1 MLTSEQ
7 LSIKLATI
15 INDYMEI
22 KDIEQFY
29 IKLYNLNTVIH
40 YHIEEKL
47 YNDYLQKM
55 TKIILL
61 LSNNTKNDDKTN
73 INFNINEKNNNDEDV
88 YNCITIVNKI
98 ICVLNT

>member
-15 INDYMEI
+15 INDYREI

-40 YHIEEKL
+40 YHIEENL

-55 TKIILL
+55 TKIIVL
-61 LSNNTKNDDKTN
+61 LSNNTKNDDNT
-73 INFNINEKNNNDEDV
+73 NINEKNNEEDV